1 MSTKPLIAVAG
12 AAGKQGRSVAAA
24 LLRSG
29 GGGARARSHPKS
41 ECLTGASPGAGGCGG
56 RRCAASLGQEETW
69 LKAFRGADGVF
80 LMTPPTPPENSGEFE
95 PGCRLAD
102 AAV

>member
-1 MSTKPLIAVAG
+1 LPEQLASKV
-12 AAGKQGRSVAAA
+12 AA
-24 LLRSG
+24 LLQRFCAAG
-29 GGGARARSHPKS
+29 GGVRALTRNPNASQARLLAQAGA
-41 ECLTGASPGAGGCGG
+41 EVV
-56 RRCAASLGQEETW
+56 AAPLPLGQEETW